1 MLLALLPRQLLKDA
15 ARIGGTRYLFSDIF
29 GYLSYFVNTE
39 CHHGGQNS
47 HGGGPPAIG
56 DTANRTAVG

>member
-1 MLLALLPRQLLKDA
+1 LLKDA

-29 GYLSYFVNTE
+29 GYLSWFVNTE